1 MGAAGATLGTLAGA
15 FGALVMLSLFFASR
29 VSYIRASLK
38 EDTTA
43 PERKAF
49 TYKGII
55 LTMVPIILSQTAFQ
69 ISFTVD
75 DLIFGNVMEAK
86 GFSDEVI
93 SANKRAGMS
102 KMIVSGCNKDEIIE
116 VLEYSK
122 KYEDVFLTIGFH
134 PEVANYIND
143 SDLRWLEEI
152 INNNNKIVAIG
163 EIGLDYHYDGYDK
176 KTQIDIFEK
185 QLKIAE
191 KLKLP
196 VVIHSRDATMDTIN
210 ILKKYSLKGD
220 IHCFSGSLETAL
232 IYINMGYYLGIGGVV
247 TFKNSKLGDIV
258 SKIPLSKILLETDS
272 PYLTPTPF
280 RGELNSSKYIPL
292 IAKKISESLNISI
305 DDVYEQTTN
314 NAIELF
320 NIK

>member
-1 MGAAGATLGTLAGA
+1 MFIDTHCHLE
-15 FGALVMLSLFFASR
+15 
-29 VSYIRASLK
+29 K
-38 EDTTA
+38 EFY
-43 PERKAF
+43 EN
-49 TYKGII
+49 I
-55 LTMVPIILSQTAFQ
+55 
-69 ISFTVD
+69 
-75 DLIFGNVMEAK
+75 
-86 GFSDEVI
+86 DEVI

-152 INNNNKIVAIG
+152 INNNNKIVGIG